1 MFLLQSSLHNH
12 HNLCLS
18 STLSYSSPLP
28 CKNPIVTTTSLQS
41 AVKSQ
46 ELPIIRCSISQ
57 VHSYGTVDFER
68 RPMIRWNTIY
78 KKISFM
84 ENPEEGS
91 ASVLNQWENG
101 NRKVMKWE
109 LCRVIKEL
117 RKYRRYKQALEHL
130 NLINLEIEIGLK
142 KIAIDNRTKSREKG
156 LEGLKT
162 EARAVEVCA
171 TMPKLIDFDY
181 FTFVKLSHESQ
192 VSVSS
197 YHAQFD
203 ENLVLSCFCLVSLVY
218 EWMNNRGERFRLS
231 ASDAAIQL
239 DLVAKVCGVISAE
252 EFFLR
257 LPDTLKDRRVYV
269 ALLNSYVR
277 ARIKGNAELLMDKM
291 RDKGYATQALPFNVM
306 MTLYMNLKEY
316 DKIDSMVS
324 EMIVKGV
331 RLDIYSYNIL
341 LSSCGTRG
349 SVEMME
355 QVYEQMKMDRA
366 INPNWT
372 TFSTM
377 AAMYIKMGHFEKAE
391 ECLRRVESRITGR
404 DRIPYHYL
412 LSLYGGVG
420 NKEEV
425 YRVWNLYKSVFP
437 STPNLGYHAVISSLI
452 RIGDIEGVENIY
464 EEWLSV
470 KQSYDP
476 RITNLLMSR
485 YVQEGNFDK
494 AETVF
499 NQMLEEGAKPNST
512 TWEILVEGHIGEER
526 IPEALSCFK
535 EAFAAEGST
544 SWRPNP
550 ANVSAFFK
558 LCEEESDMA
567 SKEGLVGLL
576 RQPGY
581 HKDKAYLSLVG
592 VIDEVV
598 ADNELSV
605 EENNADN
612 DDDKNM
618 EDDSE
623 MLLGQL

>member
-1 MFLLQSSLHNH
+1 MFILQPSLHNH
-12 HNLCLS
+12 HNICLS
-18 STLSYSSPLP
+18 STVSYSSPLP
-28 CKNPIVTTTSLQS
+28 CKNPTVTTTSLQS
-41 AVKSQ
+41 AVKSHK
-46 ELPIIRCSISQ
+46 LPIIRCSISQ

-68 RPMIRWNTIY
+68 RPMIKWNTIY

-91 ASVLNQWENG
+91 ASVLNQWETG
-101 NRKVMKWE
+101 NRKVTKWE
-109 LCRVIKEL
+109 LCRVVKEL
-117 RKYRRYKQALEHL
+117 RKYRRYKQALE
-130 NLINLEIEIGLK
+130 
-142 KIAIDNRTKSREKG
+142 
-156 LEGLKT
+156 
-162 EARAVEVCA
+162 
-171 TMPKLIDFDY
+171 
-181 FTFVKLSHESQ
+181 
-192 VSVSS
+192 
-197 YHAQFD
+197 
-203 ENLVLSCFCLVSLVY
+203 VY

-257 LPDTLKDRRVYV
+257 LPDTLKDRRVYG

-316 DKIDSMVS
+316 DKVDSMVS
-324 EMIVKGV
+324 EMIEKGV
-331 RLDIYSYNIL
+331 RLDIYSYNIW

-377 AAMYIKMGHFEKAE
+377 ATMYIKMGHFEKAE

-437 STPNLGYHAVISSLI
+437 SIPNLGYHAVISSLL

-476 RITNLLMSR
+476 RITNLLMSG
-485 YVQEGNFDK
+485 YVQAGNFDK

-499 NQMLEEGAKPNST
+499 NHMLEEGGKPNST

-535 EAFAAEGST
+535 EAFAAEGSK
-544 SWRPNP
+544 SWRPRP

-558 LCEEESDMA
+558 LCEEDSDMA
-567 SKEGLVGLL
+567 SKEVLVGLL

-581 HKDKAYLSLVG
+581 RKDKAYLSLIG
-592 VIDEVV
+592 VTDEVV

-623 MLLGQL
+623 MLLGLQGISL

>member
-1 MFLLQSSLHNH
+1 MFILQPSLHNH
-12 HNLCLS
+12 HNICLS
-18 STLSYSSPLP
+18 STVSYSSPLP
-28 CKNPIVTTTSLQS
+28 CKNPTVTTTSLQS
-41 AVKSQ
+41 AVKSHK
-46 ELPIIRCSISQ
+46 LPIIRCSISQ

-68 RPMIRWNTIY
+68 RPMIKWNTIY

-91 ASVLNQWENG
+91 ASVLNQWETG
-101 NRKVMKWE
+101 NRKVTKWE
-109 LCRVIKEL
+109 LCRVVKEL
-117 RKYRRYKQALEHL
+117 RKYRRYKQALE
-130 NLINLEIEIGLK
+130 
-142 KIAIDNRTKSREKG
+142 
-156 LEGLKT
+156 
-162 EARAVEVCA
+162 
-171 TMPKLIDFDY
+171 
-181 FTFVKLSHESQ
+181 
-192 VSVSS
+192 
-197 YHAQFD
+197 
-203 ENLVLSCFCLVSLVY
+203 VY

-257 LPDTLKDRRVYV
+257 LPDTLKDRRVYG

-324 EMIVKGV
+324 EMIEKGV

-464 EEWLSV
+464 KEWLSV

-592 VIDEVV
+592 VTDEVV

-612 DDDKNM
+612 DYDKNM